1 MALILDMDRA
11 DAYDIDRLLR
21 EGGVINV
28 LIMGGNFMAA
38 ERKMSACKHC
48 GAEIAANA
56 KVCPKCGGKNK
67 RPLYKRPWFLVLAA
81 LLALA
86 IVGNLGGQ
94 SQDPAP
100 EEDAGTTAQENL
112 APADTERGEEPVY
125 TACSVSEM
133 MELLGNNALKASEQY
148 EGQYMEVTGRLAVID
163 SDGKYI
169 ALYPQNNDFSIIG
182 VQCYIKNEA
191 QRTAV
196 MELSVGDTVTVK
208 GKITGVGEVLGYSLD
223 IDEILPQA

>member
-1 MALILDMDRA
+1 
-11 DAYDIDRLLR
+11 
-21 EGGVINV
+21 
-28 LIMGGNFMAA
+28 
-38 ERKMSACKHC
+38 
-48 GAEIAANA
+48 
-56 KVCPKCGGKNK
+56 
-67 RPLYKRPWFLVLAA
+67 
-81 LLALA
+81 
-86 IVGNLGGQ
+86 
-94 SQDPAP
+94 
-100 EEDAGTTAQENL
+100 
-112 APADTERGEEPVY
+112 
-125 TACSVSEM
+125 M

-223 IDEILPQA
+223 IDEILPRA